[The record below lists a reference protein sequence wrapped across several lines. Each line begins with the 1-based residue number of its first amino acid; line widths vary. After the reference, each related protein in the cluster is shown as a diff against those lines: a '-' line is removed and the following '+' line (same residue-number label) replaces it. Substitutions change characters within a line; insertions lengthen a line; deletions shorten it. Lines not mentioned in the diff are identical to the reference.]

1 MEKEQTKRQEK
12 KLWGDYDTEDDEEKK
27 QSVEKKKKKS
37 EIAEKKNDS
46 VIDYKIID
54 DAAEQ
59 G

>member
-27 QSVEKKKKKS
+27 QSVEKKRRRVKS
-37 EIAEKKNDS
+37 QKKNDS